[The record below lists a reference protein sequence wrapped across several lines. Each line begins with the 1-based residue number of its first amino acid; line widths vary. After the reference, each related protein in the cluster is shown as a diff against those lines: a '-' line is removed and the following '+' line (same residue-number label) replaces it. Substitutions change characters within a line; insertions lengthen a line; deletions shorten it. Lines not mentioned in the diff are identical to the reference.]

1 VIATVLP
8 AVALLG
14 VIGSGLMAGL
24 YFAFSTAVMPALRR
38 LPPAAGAE
46 AMQQVNRVIL
56 NPLFYL
62 VFMGTA
68 LFYLVFMGT
77 ALVCLLLVIGAPFS
91 GRAGTVWIVIG
102 ALLYLAGN
110 TGLTMVVNVPM
121 NNRLDAANP
130 LTDQGGA
137 IWADY
142 LNRWTA
148 WNHVRALACTA
159 ATAAL
164 TVGLWS

>member
-1 VIATVLP
+1 MIATVLP

-14 VIGSGLMAGL
+14 VIGSGLMGGL
-24 YFAFSTAVMPALRR
+24 YFAFSTSVMPALRR

-56 NPLFYL
+56 NP
-62 VFMGTA
+62 

-121 NNRLDAANP
+121 NNRLDAADP
-130 LTDQGGA
+130 LSAEGA
-137 IWADY
+137 SIWAGF
-142 LNRWTA
+142 LASWTA
-148 WNHVRALACTA
+148 WNHVRAFACVA
-159 ATAAL
+159 ASAAL
-164 TVGLWS
+164 TVSLWT

>member
-1 VIATVLP
+1 MIATVLP

-38 LPPAAGAE
+38 LRPAPGAE

-56 NPLFYL
+56 NPLFLL
-62 VFMGTA
+62 VFMGTG
-68 LFYLVFMGT
+68 LL
-77 ALVCLLLVIGAPFS
+77 CLLLVIGAPFS
-91 GRAGTVWIVIG
+91 GRPGTGWIVIG
-102 ALLYLAGN
+102 GLLYLVGN
-110 TGLTMVVNVPM
+110 IGLTMVVNVPM

-130 LTDQGGA
+130 LTDQGAA

-142 LNRWTA
+142 LSRWTA

-159 ATAAL
+159 AAAAL
-164 TVGLWS
+164 TVGTWS

>member
-38 LPPAAGAE
+38 LRPAPGAE

-56 NPLFYL
+56 NPLFLL
-62 VFMGTA
+62 VFMGTG
-68 LFYLVFMGT
+68 LL
-77 ALVCLLLVIGAPFS
+77 CLLLVIGAPFS
-91 GRAGTVWIVIG
+91 GRPGTGWIVIG
-102 ALLYLAGN
+102 GLLYLVGN
-110 TGLTMVVNVPM
+110 IGLTMVVNVPM

-130 LTDQGGA
+130 LTDQGAA

-142 LNRWTA
+142 LSRWTA

-159 ATAAL
+159 AAAAL
-164 TVGLWS
+164 TVGTWS

>member
-1 VIATVLP
+1 MIATALP
-8 AVALLG
+8 VVALLG
-14 VIGSGLMAGL
+14 IIGSGLMAGL

-38 LPPAAGAE
+38 VTPAAGAE

-56 NPLFYL
+56 NPLFLL
-62 VFMGTA
+62 VLMGT
-68 LFYLVFMGT
+68 G
-77 ALVCLLLVIGAPFS
+77 LVCLLLVIGAPFS
-91 GRAGTVWIVIG
+91 GRPGTAWIVIG
-102 ALLYLAGN
+102 GLFYLVGN
-110 TGLTMVVNVPM
+110 IGLTMVVNVPM

-130 LTDQGGA
+130 LTDQGAA

>member
-8 AVALLG
+8 FVALLG

-24 YFAFSTAVMPALRR
+24 FFAFSTSVMPALRR
-38 LPPAAGAE
+38 VRPAAGAE
-46 AMQQVNRVIL
+46 AMQQVNRLIQ
-56 NPLFYL
+56 NPLFLL

-68 LFYLVFMGT
+68 V
-77 ALVCLLLVIGAPFS
+77 VCLLLVIGAPFS
-91 GRAGTVWIVIG
+91 ERPGAVWIVIG
-102 ALLYLAGN
+102 GLLYLVGCI
-110 TGLTMVVNVPM
+110 GLTMGVNVPM

-130 LTDQGGA
+130 LTDQGAA
-137 IWADY
+137 IWADF
-142 LNRWTA
+142 LKRWTV

-159 ATAAL
+159 AMAAL

>member
-1 VIATVLP
+1 VIATALP
-8 AVALLG
+8 IVALLG

-38 LPPAAGAE
+38 LTPAAGAE

-56 NPLFYL
+56 NPLFLL
-62 VFMGTA
+62 VFMGT
-68 LFYLVFMGT
+68 G
-77 ALVCLLLVIGAPFS
+77 LVCLLLVIGAPFS
-91 GRAGTVWIVIG
+91 GRPGTVWIVIG
-102 ALLYLAGN
+102 GLLYLVGN
-110 TGLTMVVNVPM
+110 IGLTMVVNVPM

-130 LTDQGGA
+130 LTDQGAA

-142 LNRWTA
+142 LNRWTV

-159 ATAAL
+159 ATAVL